1 MVKINRNTAW
11 EGPLG
16 SPSTMYECEE
26 EQRALQNGCCIW
38 VLLTIEVGLTL
49 QSTEVCQD
57 DQRFIQ
63 VYPFIQKTE
72 EIEGGKTTQ

>member
-16 SPSTMYECEE
+16 SPSTMYEREE

-38 VLLTIEVGLTL
+38 VLLTVEVGLTL
-49 QSTEVCQD
+49 QSTEV
-57 DQRFIQ
+57 R
-63 VYPFIQKTE
+63 
-72 EIEGGKTTQ
+72 